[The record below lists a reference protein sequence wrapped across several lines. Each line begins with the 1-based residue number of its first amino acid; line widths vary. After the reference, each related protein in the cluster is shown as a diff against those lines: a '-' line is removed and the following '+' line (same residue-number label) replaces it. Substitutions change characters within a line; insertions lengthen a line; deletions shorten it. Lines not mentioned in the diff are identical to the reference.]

1 MEYQKA
7 EMLPF
12 SYDTIISYTILLHM
26 HNQAFSEEHSASID
40 HISKVLDTYLSC
52 VQRSSVS
59 TVGLTCQMQRNELNF
74 DTHTQI
80 KGIHIQR

>member
-26 HNQAFSEEHSASID
+26 HNQG
-40 HISKVLDTYLSC
+40 C
-52 VQRSSVS
+52 W
-59 TVGLTCQMQRNELNF
+59 
-74 DTHTQI
+74 
-80 KGIHIQR
+80 GIFGTPMLGPGVF